1 MEKSNSTFE
10 QHFTGKELKVLEDA
24 ELIGIKPVAPSLA
37 ASLFNLF
44 LEGYSLGKNSNG
56 MINGSNTLLI
66 CRIRFKESS

>member
-44 LEGYSLGKNSNG
+44 LEGYSCAEISKQGKG
-56 MINGSNTLLI
+56 
-66 CRIRFKESS
+66 